1 MSKIRSMYFYKL
13 VLNGVFPIYRFFDHN
28 VKGELSVVH
37 KLLNVK
43 KTKIDD
49 YNEEKGKHYSKFTKT
64 IIPMKIVLINT
75 VNTVW

>member
-1 MSKIRSMYFYKL
+1 MT
-13 VLNGVFPIYRFFDHN
+13 LNGIFPKSRFFDHN

-49 YNEEKGKHYSKFTKT
+49 HNEENGKHNSKFTK
-64 IIPMKIVLINT
+64 M
-75 VNTVW
+75 